1 MLPARL
7 LLRHACRSLLPVR
20 LLPGLGRPLLAV
32 RLPKGLRL
40 LGPLLLVGLPV
51 RSRHGRLRGQGLLA
65 GVCGDGD
72 HGAAAQVVLDVQA
85 AALVHHVLLRV
96 GQTAPHAADVV
107 LHLLGGAGGAVLKGQ
122 VLLLDTGPLVREANG
137 VPVVQD
143 GYGRRLEV
151 GVDEVLDD
159 LSDDHERD
167 GAALLVREAVDRGR
181 NLLKE
186 AANVLGLHH
195 DHAWSRRRVVV
206 DGNAGGR
213 ADLHGCLGG

>member
-1 MLPARL
+1 MG
-7 LLRHACRSLLPVR
+7 VR
-20 LLPGLGRPLLAV
+20 
-32 RLPKGLRL
+32 
-40 LGPLLLVGLPV
+40 
-51 RSRHGRLRGQGLLA
+51 
-65 GVCGDGD
+65 GDGD

-122 VLLLDTGPLVREANG
+122 VLLLDAGPLVREADG
-137 VPVVQD
+137 VPAVQD

-151 GVDEVLDD
+151 RVDEVLDD
-159 LSDDHERD
+159 LSDDHEGD

-186 AANVLGLHH
+186 AADVLGLHH
-195 DHAWSRRRVVV
+195 DYARGRRRVVV

-213 ADLHGCLGG
+213 ADLHGRLEG

>member
-1 MLPARL
+1 M
-7 LLRHACRSLLPVR
+7 PVR

-32 RLPKGLRL
+32 RLAKGLRL

-51 RSRHGRLRGQGLLA
+51 RPRHGRLWGRELLA
-65 GVCGDGD
+65 GVRGDGD

-122 VLLLDTGPLVREANG
+122 VLLLDSGPLVREADG
-137 VPVVQD
+137 VPAVQD
-143 GYGRRLEV
+143 GYGRRFEV
-151 GVDEVLDD
+151 RVDEVLDD
-159 LSDDHERD
+159 LSDDHEGD
-167 GAALLVREAVDRGR
+167 SAALLVREAVDRGR

-186 AANVLGLHH
+186 AADVLGLHH
-195 DHAWSRRRVVV
+195 YHARGRRRVVV

-213 ADLHGCLGG
+213 ADLHWRLGG